1 VTHDGYTCARKR
13 ILFLTNVGWSER
25 VKRVVESLALST
37 EASRDDTGL
46 EFSLLFL

>member
-1 VTHDGYTCARKR
+1 MTQDGYTCARKR